1 MKSCFKKIIAVFA
14 AFAIVASLSLA
25 TVFALDYEARPT
37 SWWDSVVMKGISTDT
52 DIPLFDY
59 LLVTAGD
66 VASGAVC
73 AGSSPD
79 KLHHGSVT
87 AEGERGGIDKAG
99 QAFVYC
105 KCKYCGDMFKGY
117 ASDLSAAY
125 DDYVE
130 TLPAQGYNSSGG
142 LLWSPSHRFSEA
154 GYVRGSNYRVRCE
167 HGEGKSS
174 GVVVDRFTYSFN
186 CSSNFICLMPISG
199 SRMFSYHGSMVY
211 FGGSAPIDGYYS
223 IVGGNPSV
231 SGYYV
236 DSDGVRHPVNENWA
250 DSTTSTFY
258 TAGASVS
265 ASLRPGYTN
274 ISSIPSGSSYQL
286 VAYQGIPPV
295 YRITPVSSISSDTYN
310 INTRPTSITGGNYGI
325 VGDNGQITKVEDN
338 STIINETNNT
348 FYNPATGTTVPIVNW
363 SYDYSDRSYKV
374 TLESGDTATITYGD
388 ENITISQITTTEGDT
403 ITNNYTIYYLVDG
416 SGSENPPS
424 TCVHDW
430 QETNTT
436 PATCTV
442 PGSKLSTCSK
452 CQQTKKDPLP
462 ALGHDW
468 QVKQTVTT
476 EYDDTG
482 QLTQEGYTIF
492 ECSRCHEQYK
502 SSDGTIPPGGGSG
515 TDPGGDEGET
525 IWDKLGNLVGAIG
538 SGVIG
543 LIEAALGKV
552 LDALIALVE
561 GMMER
566 LKTVVEAVLSIFDE
580 LPKLFGGFL
589 DFLVAVFPFLPP
601 ELMTILTFGIL
612 AVVFIGIIKAVRR

>member
-1 MKSCFKKIIAVFA
+1 MEKSALRILSCFLAMVVLFLSVLPFQAVGTEYVSKESFWNW
-14 AFAIVASLSLA
+14 VASSSNIAQGILSH
-25 TVFALDYEARPT
+25 
-37 SWWDSVVMKGISTDT
+37 
-52 DIPLFDY
+52 IPIGSRDN
-59 LLVTAGD
+59 
-66 VASGAVC
+66 VC
-73 AGSSPD
+73 ANSDDGY
-79 KLHHGSVT
+79 HHSNGF
-87 AEGERGGIDKAG
+87 IKDG
-99 QAFVYC
+99 QDGYFRCVC
-105 KCKYCGDMFKGY
+105 KDCGQEFRGY
-117 ASDLSAAY
+117 ASDLAPAY

-130 TLPAQGYNSSGG
+130 TLPATGYTSTGG
-142 LLWSPSHRFSEA
+142 LIWYPTWKDWWFDDRTALCSFFENVTPDPLSRSCNGSLKLSWSSVSLRVDLKIPFNGLYRTYEGFRYDYRYVDNNGQIVSKVTVEQGPFEWKRQSAGNLFSSTNLTVSAVSSAYISGTFTLPAFEA
-154 GYVRGSNYRVRCE
+154 VPDT
-167 HGEGKSS
+167 
-174 GVVVDRFTYSFN
+174 VVDKDTTYS
-186 CSSNFICLMPISG
+186 
-199 SRMFSYHGSMVY
+199 
-211 FGGSAPIDGYYS
+211 
-223 IVGGNPSV
+223 
-231 SGYYV
+231 
-236 DSDGVRHPVNENWA
+236 
-250 DSTTSTFY
+250 TT
-258 TAGASVS
+258 
-265 ASLRPGYTN
+265 
-274 ISSIPSGSSYQL
+274 
-286 VAYQGIPPV
+286 
-295 YRITPVSSISSDTYN
+295 
-310 INTRPTSITGGNYGI
+310 TRPTSITGGNYGI

-374 TLESGDTATITYGD
+374 TLESGDTATVTYGD

-416 SGSENPPS
+416 SGSATPP
-424 TCVHDW
+424 CVHDW
-430 QETNTT
+430 QETSTT

-452 CQQTKKDPLP
+452 CQQTKKDPIP

-482 QLTQEGYTIF
+482 QLVQQGYTIF

-502 SSDGTIPPGGGSG
+502 SPDGTIPPGGGSG

-525 IWDKLGNLVGAIG
+525 IWDKLGNLIGAIG

>member
-1 MKSCFKKIIAVFA
+1 MQNIVRRCSAALMSVLLMLAVSIPTYAKGEDYTSRSSFFSWA
-14 AFAIVASLSLA
+14 SGSNDIVAKILGHLP
-25 TVFALDYEARPT
+25 VFNMTACPNSADGQHHSDSYFEDRENGYYT
-37 SWWDSVVMKGISTDT
+37 SVCVHCGKT
-52 DIPLFDY
+52 F
-59 LLVTAGD
+59 TA
-66 VASGAVC
+66 
-73 AGSSPD
+73 
-79 KLHHGSVT
+79 H
-87 AEGERGGIDKAG
+87 
-99 QAFVYC
+99 
-105 KCKYCGDMFKGY
+105 

-125 DDYVE
+125 DNYVE
-130 TLPAQGYNSSGG
+130 TLPAPGYNSSGG
-142 LLWSPSHRFSEA
+142 LLWSPSHGSSKA
-154 GYVRGSNYRVRCE
+154 GFVRGSTSYVYCE
-167 HGEGKSS
+167 HGEGKAS
-174 GVVVDRFTYSFN
+174 GVVADRFTYSFN
-186 CSSNFICLMPISG
+186 CSSNFISLMPISG
-199 SRMFSYHGSMVY
+199 SRIFSYQSSMVY
-211 FGGSAPIDGYYS
+211 FKGSAPIDGYYS

-265 ASLRPGYTN
+265 SSLRSGNSN
-274 ISSIPSGSSYQL
+274 ISSIPRDSQCQL

-295 YRITPVSSISSDTYN
+295 YRITPISAISSDTYN

-388 ENITISQITTTEGDT
+388 ENITISQITATEGDT

-416 SGSENPPS
+416 SGSVTPPCDH
-424 TCVHDW
+424 TW
-430 QETNTT
+430 TETNTT
-436 PATCTV
+436 PATCTI

-452 CQQTKKDPLP
+452 CQQTKKDPIP

>member
-1 MKSCFKKIIAVFA
+1 MKCFFRSIIACICGLTIVFSSA
-14 AFAIVASLSLA
+14 VPPAFARDGVI
-25 TVFALDYEARPT
+25 
-37 SWWDSVVMKGISTDT
+37 
-52 DIPLFDY
+52 
-59 LLVTAGD
+59 GD
-66 VASGAVC
+66 VVDGVQSFTEWGENNLNNFWKVIFGPDFNSASEEEL
-73 AGSSPD
+73 
-79 KLHHGSVT
+79 K
-87 AEGERGGIDKAG
+87 
-99 QAFVYC
+99 
-105 KCKYCGDMFKGY
+105 
-117 ASDLSAAY
+117 AAY
-125 DDYVE
+125 NDYVE
-130 TLPAQGYNSSGG
+130 TLPAQGYDSNGG
-142 LLWSPSHRFSEA
+142 LLWSPQYAGVNVRGYNGPNRYCSHISTETCPSVNESYIERDKAKLNDGSTYSCGCYGNGHFQISRVDLTTSVDCSDFYYYFLGTAPVSGNYTLLSGPGGRVSWGLHGGVYSESSKDFSE
-154 GYVRGSNYRVRCE
+154 
-167 HGEGKSS
+167 GKTVFYARS
-174 GVVVDRFTYSFN
+174 GKILCSFGIHLDRYASFSVLSADCNLPVYKVVPSATLSGDTYS
-186 CSSNFICLMPISG
+186 
-199 SRMFSYHGSMVY
+199 
-211 FGGSAPIDGYYS
+211 
-223 IVGGNPSV
+223 
-231 SGYYV
+231 
-236 DSDGVRHPVNENWA
+236 
-250 DSTTSTFY
+250 TT
-258 TAGASVS
+258 
-265 ASLRPGYTN
+265 
-274 ISSIPSGSSYQL
+274 
-286 VAYQGIPPV
+286 
-295 YRITPVSSISSDTYN
+295 
-310 INTRPTSITGGNYGI
+310 TRPTSITGGNYGI

-416 SGSENPPS
+416 SGSATPP
-424 TCVHDW
+424 CVHDW

-482 QLTQEGYTIF
+482 QLIQQGYTIF

-525 IWDKLGNLVGAIG
+525 IWDKLGNLIGAIG

>member
-1 MKSCFKKIIAVFA
+1 MQKSALRILSCFLAMVVLFLSVLPFQAVGTEYVSKESFWNW
-14 AFAIVASLSLA
+14 VASSSNIAQGILSH
-25 TVFALDYEARPT
+25 
-37 SWWDSVVMKGISTDT
+37 
-52 DIPLFDY
+52 IPIGSRDN
-59 LLVTAGD
+59 
-66 VASGAVC
+66 VC
-73 AGSSPD
+73 ANSDDGY
-79 KLHHGSVT
+79 HHSNGF
-87 AEGERGGIDKAG
+87 IKDG
-99 QAFVYC
+99 QDGYFRCVC
-105 KCKYCGDMFKGY
+105 KDCGQEFRGY
-117 ASDLSAAY
+117 ASDLAPAY
-125 DDYVE
+125 DNYVE
-130 TLPAQGYNSSGG
+130 TLPATGYTSTGG
-142 LLWSPSHRFSEA
+142 LIWYPTWKDWWFDDRTALCSFFENVTPDPLSRSCNGSLKFSWSSVSLRVDLKIPFNGLYRTYEGFRYDYRYVDNNGQIVSKVAVEQGPFEWKRQSAGNLFSSTNLTVSAVSSAYISGTFTLPAFEA
-154 GYVRGSNYRVRCE
+154 VPDT
-167 HGEGKSS
+167 
-174 GVVVDRFTYSFN
+174 VVDKDTTYS
-186 CSSNFICLMPISG
+186 
-199 SRMFSYHGSMVY
+199 
-211 FGGSAPIDGYYS
+211 
-223 IVGGNPSV
+223 
-231 SGYYV
+231 
-236 DSDGVRHPVNENWA
+236 
-250 DSTTSTFY
+250 TT
-258 TAGASVS
+258 
-265 ASLRPGYTN
+265 
-274 ISSIPSGSSYQL
+274 
-286 VAYQGIPPV
+286 
-295 YRITPVSSISSDTYN
+295 
-310 INTRPTSITGGNYGI
+310 TRPTSITGGNYGI

-338 STIINETNNT
+338 STIVNETNNT

-374 TLESGDTATITYGD
+374 TLESGDTATVTYGD

-416 SGSENPPS
+416 SGSATPP
-424 TCVHDW
+424 CVHDW

-452 CQQTKKDPLP
+452 CQQTKKDPIP

-482 QLTQEGYTIF
+482 QLIQQGYTIF

-515 TDPGGDEGET
+515 TDPGGEDKET
-525 IWDKLGNLVGAIG
+525 LWDKLGNLVGAIG

-580 LPKLFGGFL
+580 LPKIFGGFL
-589 DFLVAVFPFLPP
+589 DFLVALFPFLPP

>member
-1 MKSCFKKIIAVFA
+1 MKN
-14 AFAIVASLSLA
+14 
-25 TVFALDYEARPT
+25 
-37 SWWDSVVMKGISTDT
+37 SV
-52 DIPLFDY
+52 LRF
-59 LLVTAGD
+59 
-66 VASGAVC
+66 C
-73 AGSSPD
+73 AGLLAAVLLSMAVVPCYAVSD
-79 KLHHGSVT
+79 KYTSTGTFWQAVADKWYFNGTFIPAVIGTVSDKVCSESGDKKHHGSLKSYEQNSDKSYT
-87 AEGERGGIDKAG
+87 AICDFCSAE
-99 QAFVYC
+99 FPVY
-105 KCKYCGDMFKGY
+105 D
-117 ASDLSAAY
+117 ADLSAAY
-125 DDYVE
+125 NDYVE
-130 TLPAQGYNSSGG
+130 TLPASGYNSDGSLLYSPTPYYLYYRKQGGALGSTHVWGCPHWEALGDNRKASLTGLKAQFSCLCEDCAFIVSPQDGASSYEGVSGTIYSYY
-142 LLWSPSHRFSEA
+142 LL
-154 GYVRGSNYRVRCE
+154 
-167 HGEGKSS
+167 
-174 GVVVDRFTYSFN
+174 
-186 CSSNFICLMPISG
+186 I
-199 SRMFSYHGSMVY
+199 
-211 FGGSAPIDGYYS
+211 APIDGYYTPLND
-223 IVGGNPSV
+223 IAATGRFV
-231 SGYYV
+231 S
-236 DSDGVRHPVNENWA
+236 SSKTEN
-250 DSTTSTFY
+250 FVVPY
-258 TAGASVS
+258 
-265 ASLRPGYTN
+265 
-274 ISSIPSGSSYQL
+274 SGSEVFYSAGQRVEDIACSFSLYGTGYGSGSLLSIQF
-286 VAYQGIPPV
+286 VPPV
-295 YRITPVSSISSDTYN
+295 YKVVPSATLSGDTYSTT
-310 INTRPTSITGGNYGI
+310 TRPTSITGGNYGI
-325 VGDNGQITKVEDN
+325 VGDNGQLTKVEDN
-338 STIINETNNT
+338 STIVNETNNT
-348 FYNPATGTTVPIVNW
+348 FYNPATGTTVPIINW

-388 ENITISQITTTEGDT
+388 ENITISQIITTEGDT

-452 CQQTKKDPLP
+452 CQQTKKDPIP

-482 QLTQEGYTIF
+482 QLIQQGYTIF

-525 IWDKLGNLVGAIG
+525 IWDKLGNLIGAIG